1 MGHFQQGMGSI
12 EILGKSGRIERVYF
26 DVKQSRLVQWNETQI
41 KVSVCVCVCVCH
53 VFKTVHNLLYAHCRE
68 SNFSFFV
75 SLN

>member
-1 MGHFQQGMGSI
+1 MDHFQQGMGSI

-41 KVSVCVCVCVCH
+41 KVCVCVCLCVSC
-53 VFKTVHNLLYAHCRE
+53 FKTVHNLLYAHRE
-68 SNFSFFV
+68 RNFSFFV